1 MILEKITR
9 NILHIEDLS
18 IDSLYDTLQNL
29 SEYELT
35 EKVDGAQILFGID
48 KNGFYTS
55 RETKGGKRIYSVDG
69 YDISFPTTYMR
80 SAHLLLE
87 DALPRLKAA
96 GLSEGD
102 QVEAEVLFGELPNV
116 VTYSKDLNYIIF
128 LRVTEGS
135 SCIDRLSHFL
145 CNTSY
150 EINLPVPFTH
160 DGRTIQLKEES
171 GRWVFVRVP
180 HIEFDSE
187 KIEESIKLKVDTL
200 TAYLMLPSGIADQP
214 VRIIESLPLNK
225 RPVWCDTQDWK
236 LTKHLVKEKKNE
248 IGTIVAEMKA
258 NIKEV
263 LLDQVVRNK
272 TSSFGPSLEDGGWI
286 EGVVL
291 RHTVTGKMVK
301 IVDKR
306 IFGTARESAWEKR
319 NKLTERA
326 KSITGELSF
335 IGNLHVSM
343 ATVIGHPALGT
354 TQAKNYLRKAGINN
368 SEITFNLTKGLDLH
382 EIKTNW
388 LSLIE
393 SGRSRLEEDL
403 HRYEKEE
410 NLHEVTCIVQG
421 SINQRTRESFAYIFE
436 KINNMQRKINGAVET
451 PALLGV
457 IVGKQLDDL
466 INEIKIYSTA

>member
-1 MILEKITR
+1 MILKEITR
-9 NILHIEDLS
+9 NIPHIEDLS

-29 SEYELT
+29 SKYELT
-35 EKVDGAQILFGID
+35 EKVDGSQLLFGID
-48 KNGFYTS
+48 ETGFYTS
-55 RETKGGKRIYSVDG
+55 RETKGGKRIYSADG

-87 DALPRLKAA
+87 QALPRLKAA
-96 GLSEGD
+96 GLSQGD

-116 VTYSKDLNYIIF
+116 VTYSGDLNYIIF

-135 SCIDRLSHFL
+135 ACIDRLSHFL

-150 EINLPVPFTH
+150 KVKLPVPFTK

-180 HIEFDSE
+180 QID
-187 KIEESIKLKVDTL
+187 VDTERVEELIKSEVHTL
-200 TAYLMLPSGIADQP
+200 TSYLRSPAGIADQP
-214 VRIIESLPLNK
+214 VLTIESLPLNK
-225 RPVWCDTQDWK
+225 RPDWCDTEDWK
-236 LTKHLVKEKKNE
+236 LTKHSVKEKKIE
-248 IGTIVAEMKA
+248 IGTIVSEMKA

-306 IFGTARESAWEKR
+306 IFGAARESAWEKR

-335 IGNLHVSM
+335 IGNLHVGM
-343 ATVIGHPALGT
+343 ATAIGHPALGT
-354 TQAKNYLRKAGINN
+354 MQAKNYLRKAGI
-368 SEITFNLTKGLDLH
+368 STPERTFNLTKGLDLH
-382 EIKTNW
+382 EIKTHW

-393 SGRSRLEEDL
+393 SGRARLEDDL
-403 HRYEKEE
+403 DKYEEEE
-410 NLHEVTCIVQG
+410 NSPGLVSIVQG
-421 SINQRTRESFAYIFE
+421 AIDQRTRESFAYIFE
-436 KINNMQRKINGAVET
+436 KLTDMENKIRQATEAQT
-451 PALLGV
+451 LLRV
-457 IVGKQLDDL
+457 IIGKQLDDL
-466 INEIKIYSTA
+466 I